1 MSYFPKY
8 LKEYP
13 NMHSSFPFHI
23 SLNLLN
29 HGFPAHRQ
37 DFLEFS
43 YVVEGWGTETI
54 NGVVHRMQ
62 PGTFTFVL
70 PYQIH
75 EITTDAGSTLVLYN
89 CMFGMD
95 LLAEQQNDSGLNH
108 LLQDKNDLSSYVL
121 FQDEDYELMK
131 LKAEELFSEYRGE
144 KAWKSVMLKVKLCE
158 LLIHFD
164 RLRRQNSPLEVMAR
178 LDRKSRDI
186 THIVHYIHVN
196 YQEELRLA
204 LLAEQFSMSQ
214 SHLSGSIKKTTGQT
228 FLHLL
233 HDIRIRHACSL
244 LVSTTRSV
252 SDIALEVGYGSYK
265 TFTRIF
271 RETKGVIPTEYRKK
285 RAKSFG

>member
-13 NMHSSFPFHI
+13 NMHSAFPFHI
-23 SLNLLN
+23 SKNYLKD
-29 HGFPAHRQ
+29 GYPAHRQ

-43 YVVEGWGTETI
+43 YVIEGTGTETI

-75 EITTDAGSTLVLYN
+75 EITTDAGSPLVLFN

-95 LLAEQQNDSGLNH
+95 LLAEQRDTGLQS
-108 LLQDKNDLSSYVL
+108 LLQGEAELACFVL
-121 FQDEDYELMK
+121 FEGEESAWMK
-131 LKAEELFSEYRGE
+131 LKVEQFFAEYSGDGLWR
-144 KAWKSVMLKVKLCE
+144 KALLKVKLYE

-164 RLRRQNSPLEVMAR
+164 RK
-178 LDRKSRDI
+178 RKQQAPPETIVYSHRKPKDM
-186 THIVHYIHVN
+186 TDIVHYIHAN
-196 YQEELRLA
+196 YQEELRLSV
-204 LLAEQFSMSQ
+204 LASQFGMSQ
-214 SHLSGSIKKTTGQT
+214 SHLSESIKKTTGQT

-244 LVSTTRSV
+244 LVSTDRNV

-271 RETKGVIPTEYRKK
+271 RETKGVIPTVYRRK
-285 RAKSFG
+285 RATS

>member
-13 NMHSSFPFHI
+13 NMHSAFPFHI
-23 SLNLLN
+23 SKNTLKD
-29 HGFPAHRQ
+29 GYPAHRQ

-43 YVVEGWGTETI
+43 YVIEGTGTETI
-54 NGVVHRMQ
+54 NGLVHRMQ

-75 EITTDAGSTLVLYN
+75 EITTDAGSPLVLFN

-95 LLAEQQNDSGLNH
+95 LLAEQHDTGLQS
-108 LLQDKNDLSSYVL
+108 LLQGKAELASFVL
-121 FQDEDYELMK
+121 FEDEEVAWMK
-131 LKAEELFSEYRGE
+131 RGAEQLYAEYSGEGLWRKAL
-144 KAWKSVMLKVKLCE
+144 LKVKLYE

-164 RLRRQNSPLEVMAR
+164 RKRKQQYPLVTVVST
-178 LDRKSRDI
+178 DRKPKDM
-186 THIVHYIHVN
+186 THIVHYIHAN
-196 YQEELRLA
+196 YQEELRLSV
-204 LLAEQFSMSQ
+204 LAAQFGMSQ
-214 SHLSGSIKKTTGQT
+214 SHLSESIKKTTGQT

-244 LVSTTRSV
+244 LVSTDRNV

-271 RETKGVIPTEYRKK
+271 RETKGVIPTVYRRK
-285 RAKSFG
+285 RDTS

>member
-8 LKEYP
+8 LKDYP

-23 SLNLLN
+23 SLNKLN
-29 HGFPAHRQ
+29 HGYPAHRQ

-43 YVVEGWGTETI
+43 YVVEGEGTETI
-54 NGVVHRMQ
+54 NGIVHRMQ

-75 EITTDAGSTLVLYN
+75 EITTDAGSTLLLYN
-89 CMFGMD
+89 CMFGLD
-95 LLAEQQNDSGLNH
+95 LLAEQQHDAGLSH
-108 LLQDKNDLSSYVL
+108 LFQAKNELSSYVFFL
-121 FQDEDYELMK
+121 DEEFERMK
-131 LKAEELFSEYRGE
+131 MRAEELFTEYRSE
-144 KAWKSVMLKVKLCE
+144 NTWKTVMLKIKLYE

-164 RLRRQNSPLEVMAR
+164 RKRRQHSPLEANVN
-178 LDRKSRDI
+178 LNRKPRDI
-186 THIVHYIHVN
+186 TQIIHYIHSN
-196 YQEELRLA
+196 YQDELRLA
-204 LLAEQFSMSQ
+204 LLAEQFGMSQ
-214 SHLSGSIKKTTGQT
+214 SHLSESIKKTTGQT

-252 SDIALEVGYGSYK
+252 SDIAIEVGYGSYK

-271 RETKGVIPTEYRKK
+271 RETKGVVPTQYRKK
-285 RAKSFG
+285 RIVNI

>member
-23 SLNLLN
+23 SLNSLN
-29 HGFPAHRQ
+29 HGYPAHRQ

-54 NGVVHRMQ
+54 NGIVHRMQ

-75 EITTDAGSTLVLYN
+75 EITTDAGSPLVLFN

-95 LLAEQQNDSGLNH
+95 LLAEQHNDAGLNH
-108 LLQDKNDLSSYVL
+108 LLQDKNEWSSYVL
-121 FQDEDYELMK
+121 FQEEDYELMK
-131 LKAEELFSEYRGE
+131 QRAEDLYEEYRGE
-144 KAWKSVMLKVKLCE
+144 RAWKTVMLKMKLYE

-164 RLRRQNSPLEVMAR
+164 RKRRQNSPLETMVTME
-178 LDRKSRDI
+178 RKPRDI
-186 THIVHYIHVN
+186 THIIHYIHVN
-196 YQEELRLA
+196 YQEDLRLA
-204 LLAEQFSMSQ
+204 LLAEKFSMSQ
-214 SHLSGSIKKTTGQT
+214 SHLSESIKKTTGQT

-244 LVSTTRSV
+244 LVSTNRSV

-271 RETKGVIPTEYRKK
+271 RETKGVIPSAYRKK
-285 RAKSFG
+285 RGKDV

>member
-23 SLNLLN
+23 SLNSLKD
-29 HGFPAHRQ
+29 GYPAHRQ

-54 NGVVHRMQ
+54 NGIVHRMQ

-75 EITTDAGSTLVLYN
+75 EITTDAGSPLVLFN

-95 LLAEQQNDSGLNH
+95 LLAEQQNDAGLH
-108 LLQDKNDLSSYVL
+108 QLLQDKTELASYVL
-121 FQDEDYELMK
+121 FQDEEYECMK
-131 LKAEELFSEYRGE
+131 QKAEDLFAEYRDE
-144 KAWKSVMLKVKLCE
+144 QTWKRAMLKVKLYE
-158 LLIHFD
+158 ILIHFD
-164 RLRRQNSPLEVMAR
+164 RKRNQNSPPEMIVN
-178 LDRKSRDI
+178 LDRKPRDI
-186 THIVHYIHVN
+186 TNIVHYIHAN

-204 LLAEQFSMSQ
+204 FIAEQFGFSQ
-214 SHLSGSIKKTTGQT
+214 SHLSESIKRTTGQT

-244 LVSTTRSV
+244 LVSTNRNI

-271 RETKGVIPTEYRKK
+271 RETKGVIPTEYRRK
-285 RAKSFG
+285 RMK